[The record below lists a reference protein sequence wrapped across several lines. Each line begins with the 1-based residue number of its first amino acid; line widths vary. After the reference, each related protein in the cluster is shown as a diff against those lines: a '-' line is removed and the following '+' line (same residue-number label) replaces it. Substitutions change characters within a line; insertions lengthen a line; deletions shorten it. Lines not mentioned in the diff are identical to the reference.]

1 MLLEV
6 LGSELK
12 ADRTD
17 LMAIKQLWMGNA
29 YLKHL
34 YTSDIFYN
42 QS

>member
-12 ADRTD
+12 ADSTN
-17 LMAIKQLWMGNA
+17 LKAIKQLWIGNA

-34 YTSDIFYN
+34 YTSIF
-42 QS
+42 S